1 MARGP
6 KKHMKRIAAPSHWML
21 DKMGGVYAP
30 RPSTGPHKL
39 RECIPLT
46 VLLRNRLKYALTYHE
61 VKMIVMQRLV
71 KVDGKVRTDQTFPAG
86 IMDVITIEK
95 TNENFRILFD
105 TKGRFVP
112 HKITPEEATY
122 KLCRVKK
129 VLVGPKGVP
138 YAVTHDGRTVRY
150 IHPDVKAQDSVRID
164 LKTGKVLDFLKF
176 HAGNLVMITGGHNIG
191 RVGTI
196 VKVEKHPGSVS
207 IAHLKDADNHS
218 FSTRVA
224 NVFVIGQETKAWVSL
239 LKSRGIR
246 RTVAQDRDDR
256 LKRLAAA

>member
-1 MARGP
+1 
-6 KKHMKRIAAPSHWML
+6 MKRIAAPSHWML
-21 DKMGGVYAP
+21 DKMSGIYAP

-86 IMDVITIEK
+86 IMDVVTLDK
-95 TNENFRILFD
+95 TNENFRILYD

-112 HKITPEEATY
+112 HKITQEEASY

-129 VLVGPKGVP
+129 VLIGAKGVP
-138 YAVTHDGRTVRY
+138 YAVTHDGRTMRY
-150 IHPDVKAQDSVRID
+150 IHPEVKAQDTVRVD
-164 LKTGKVLDFLKF
+164 LKTGKLLDFLKF
-176 HAGNLVMITGGHNIG
+176 VPGNLVMITGGHNIG

-196 VKVEKHPGSVS
+196 VKLEKHPGSVS
-207 IAHLKDADNHS
+207 IAHVKDAENHN

-224 NVFVIGQETKAWVSL
+224 NVFVIGKDTKSWVSL
-239 LKSRGIR
+239 LKSKGIR
-246 RTVAQDRDDR
+246 KTVLEDRDDR